1 MVTYREL
8 FHRKYNIPL
17 SKSLS
22 LEEIANIA
30 KVPIEALKEIQK
42 RGEGAWY
49 NNLGSV
55 RLRSNYSKNPNT
67 YLYRRAS
74 RLPMS
79 QWSFAR
85 IYSFLTGGKTYQTAD
100 KDIATKYNI

>member
-22 LEEIANIA
+22 LEEIADIA
-30 KVPIEALKEIQK
+30 KVPVKALEEIRS

-49 NNLGSV
+49 HNLSSV
-55 RLRSNYSKNPNT
+55 RLRSNFSKNPNT
-67 YLYRRAS
+67 YIFRRAA

-85 IYSFLTGGKTYQTAD
+85 IYSFLTKGKTYYTAD
-100 KDIATKYNI
+100 KDIALKYNI